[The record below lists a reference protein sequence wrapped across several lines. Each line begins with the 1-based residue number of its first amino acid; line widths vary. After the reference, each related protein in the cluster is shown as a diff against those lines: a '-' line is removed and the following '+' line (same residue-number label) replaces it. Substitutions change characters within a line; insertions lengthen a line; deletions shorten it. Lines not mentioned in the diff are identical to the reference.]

1 MNKKTVF
8 IIIIV
13 IFIGS
18 ILVGFS
24 SVIFKPSV
32 DQVNTITGE
41 IGNRQKEIETDVLTN
56 KVEEDKSAESAS
68 KSMEGI
74 VHKLDASLYM
84 EGTHYL
90 EVGGVTLALLE
101 STKGVNLDKYIDK
114 NVEVWGE
121 TKRTVEG
128 DGIIVDVEKV
138 ENR

>member
-1 MNKKTVF
+1 MQKKTIF
-8 IIIIV
+8 IIIIFIFIAS
-13 IFIGS
+13 IFIG
-18 ILVGFS
+18 FS
-24 SVIFKPSV
+24 SFMFGPKVEEDKR
-32 DQVNTITGE
+32 ITSE
-41 IGNRQKEIETDVLTN
+41 MSNRQKEIQTDVLSG
-56 KVEEDKSAESAS
+56 KVEQDSSS
-68 KSMEGI
+68 STSSQSIEGV

-90 EVGGVTLALLE
+90 EAGGVTLALLE
-101 STKGVNLDKYIDK
+101 STKGINLDKYIDK